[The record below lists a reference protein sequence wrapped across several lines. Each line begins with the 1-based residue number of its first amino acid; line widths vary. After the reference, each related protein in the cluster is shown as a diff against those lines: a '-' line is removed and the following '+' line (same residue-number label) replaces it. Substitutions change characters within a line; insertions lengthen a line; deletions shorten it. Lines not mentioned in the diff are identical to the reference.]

1 MKKFVFSLAFLILF
15 LFPVFVFAGTLRVYF
30 LDVGQGDSTIIIS
43 STGEV
48 VMIDSGPDEDIIFNH
63 LKEIGIN
70 HIDLLIASHPH
81 ADHISGMDKIVDI
94 YKPRAFMDPGIP
106 HTTTSYENLLFT
118 LKENNTKY
126 YQATAR
132 KIKLGPLLFTVFP
145 PADPSIEE
153 SSLNNN
159 SAVIR
164 LDHGD
169 ISFLFPGDI
178 EKERENQLI
187 QIAKDQLDTDILK
200 VPHHGSS
207 TGTTI
212 AFLQATTPDV
222 GVIFCGK
229 GNNYGHPHL
238 ETLEALQDCGIQ
250 VYRTDINGTIL
261 IETDGKTYKIIP
273 EKGESRGPPTLK
285 WEELRKQL
293 EAEGIIPSSTVKPTE
308 SPTPSTLSPAI
319 EEPTVAYKYVAS
331 KNSDVFHYVWCSYVQ
346 RIKPENRIYFS
357 TREEAIAS
365 ERRPCKRCKP

>member
-1 MKKFVFSLAFLILF
+1 MKKRFVPIFVILFSLLLF
-15 LFPVFVFAGTLRVYF
+15 TVAFAGTLQVYF
-30 LDVGQGDSTIIIS
+30 LDVGQGDSSLIIA

-48 VMIDSGPDEDIIFNH
+48 VLIDSGPDEDIIFNH

-106 HTTTSYENLLFT
+106 HTTTGYENLLLA

-132 KIKLGPLLFTVFP
+132 QIKLGPLIFTVLP
-145 PADPSIEE
+145 PADPLIKE

-164 LDHGD
+164 LDYGD
-169 ISFLFPGDI
+169 VSFLFAGDI
-178 EKERENQLI
+178 EKEREKQLI
-187 QIAKDQLDTDILK
+187 QVAKDKLNIDVLK

-229 GNNYGHPHL
+229 GNNYGHPHE
-238 ETLEALQDCGIQ
+238 ETLEALQSFGIQ
-250 VYRTDINGTIL
+250 IYRTDVNGTIL
-261 IETDGKTYKIIP
+261 VETDGKTYQVIP
-273 EKGESRGPPTLK
+273 ERGEEYREPPALK
-285 WEELRKQL
+285 QIETPTPTPVPTVSPAPTPATEE
-293 EAEGIIPSSTVKPTE
+293 STVT
-308 SPTPSTLSPAI
+308 
-319 EEPTVAYKYVAS
+319 YKYIAS
-331 KNSDVFHYVWCSYVQ
+331 KGSDVFHYISCSHAQ
-346 RIKPENRIYFS
+346 RIKPENKIYFS

-365 ERRPCKRCKP
+365 GRKPCKVCKP

>member
-1 MKKFVFSLAFLILF
+1 MKKDLF
-15 LFPVFVFAGTLRVYF
+15 LFLQFSSRYCFYCCFAETLQIYF
-30 LDVGQGDSTIIIS
+30 LDVGQGDSSLIIA

-48 VMIDSGPDEDIIFNH
+48 VLIDSGQDENIILTH
-63 LKEIGIN
+63 LKKIGIN

-94 YKPRAFMDPGIP
+94 YKPRAFMDPEIP
-106 HTTTSYENLLFT
+106 HTTTSYENLLLA

-132 KIKLGPLLFTVFP
+132 QIKLGPLLFTVLP
-145 PADPSIEE
+145 PADPLIEE

-164 LDHGD
+164 LDYGD
-169 ISFLFPGDI
+169 VSFLFTGDI

-187 QIAKDQLDTDILK
+187 QVAKDKLNIDVLK

-229 GNNYGHPHL
+229 GNNYGYTHE
-238 ETLEALQDCGIQ
+238 ETLEALQSFGVQI
-250 VYRTDINGTIL
+250 YRTDVNGTIL
-261 IETDGKTYKIIP
+261 VETDGKTYRVIP
-273 EKGESRGPPTLK
+273 ERGEEYRELPALK
-285 WEELRKQL
+285 QIE
-293 EAEGIIPSSTVKPTE
+293 T
-308 SPTPSTLSPAI
+308 PTPTPAPTVSPAPTPAT
-319 EEPTVAYKYVAS
+319 EEPTVTYKYIAS
-331 KNSDVFHYVWCSYVQ
+331 KGSDVFHHISCSHAQ
-346 RIKPENRIYFS
+346 RIKPEIKYIS
-357 TREEAIAS
+357 LQE
-365 ERRPCKRCKP
+365 KKQ